1 MAEMAGLRDEIVE
14 RVERRPLFVMA
25 EERNVPYFRLLF
37 MTKLE
42 LLDAILE
49 VEHVPPQDVMPSQDA
64 LERVREIAPRPTA
77 CTRRSRQTK
86 RSSRGRPQPERP
98 AVTRTERSAPAWDW
112 SGWRLAGMCPTA
124 TPPPRCGRAVDEAV
138 ARARP
143 LSPGSE
149 ASVTGRHRGG
159 SERDAYDS
167 RTR

>member
-1 MAEMAGLRDEIVE
+1 MFIPCGYDHHGCAVPSCTAAYTRSRNRFACAAVSVCVGWLSTSRSSTFFWHGSSPIA
-14 RVERRPLFVMA
+14 A
-25 EERNVPYFRLLF
+25 EEA
-37 MTKLE
+37 E
-42 LLDAILE
+42 LRA
-49 VEHVPPQDVMPSQDA
+49 
-64 LERVREIAPRPTA
+64 
-77 CTRRSRQTK
+77 
-86 RSSRGRPQPERP
+86 RPQPERP

-112 SGWRLAGMCPTA
+112 SGWRLVGMRPTA

-167 RTR
+167 R